1 MIRKGWRACEGGG
14 KPRAGSVPR
23 WPWINHACAQTL
35 PCSAPGGAGAGTPQL
50 QCIPPPAPART
61 QNAGVKH
68 KEEPGRPERRRLQ
81 GWGGTSCSPE
91 KCQDHVAV
99 RRDSDSKGLRPTGW
113 GTAPG
118 VHPDTHAHRGW
129 GSALPLWAPPV
140 TGPGSRESAVATSAE
155 QAFPEPQSLSH
166 GTRFNQEPNPAARL
180 T

>member
-1 MIRKGWRACEGGG
+1 MGTEVAVDKSRMCSDASLLCAGRGWSRD
-14 KPRAGSVPR
+14 
-23 WPWINHACAQTL
+23 
-35 PCSAPGGAGAGTPQL
+35 TPAAMH
-50 QCIPPPAPART
+50 PPPAPART

-91 KCQDHVAV
+91 KRQDHVAV

-140 TGPGSRESAVATSAE
+140 TGPGSRESAVATSDE